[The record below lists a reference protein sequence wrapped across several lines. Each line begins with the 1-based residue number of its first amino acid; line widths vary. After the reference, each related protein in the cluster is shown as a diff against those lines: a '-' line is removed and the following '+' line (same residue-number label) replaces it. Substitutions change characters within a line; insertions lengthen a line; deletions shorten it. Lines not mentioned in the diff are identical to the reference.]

1 MFSPSP
7 ASRSN
12 SPIPYHLNFMSP
24 LLLSFKN
31 KNKITKTKI
40 RINKHI
46 INKTKKKKKRNKKHP
61 FQNHGIHFM
70 LVNYSWTRDL
80 PDCSWCIQ
88 GHSIEGK
95 IFSLPV
101 GINRKWILGLGVGLH
116 VYFTLLVLEAHQ
128 VWTWTD
134 LCSHHSLYEFMCL
147 SVLVGME
154 DALSLESSYS

>member
-46 INKTKKKKKRNKKHP
+46 INKTKKKRKKQKAPLSKLWNS
-61 FQNHGIHFM
+61 FY
-70 LVNYSWTRDL
+70 V
-80 PDCSWCIQ
+80 
-88 GHSIEGK
+88 GK
-95 IFSLPV
+95 LFLDT
-101 GINRKWILGLGVGLH
+101 G
-116 VYFTLLVLEAHQ
+116 FA
-128 VWTWTD
+128 
-134 LCSHHSLYEFMCL
+134 
-147 SVLVGME
+147 
-154 DALSLESSYS
+154 